1 LHLGDLTRSRLA
13 SLLRRTLAPLGLN
26 RARPATENG
35 KPVKK
40 SKLELFISAVVK
52 DGITKGT
59 PSKALVLYFIQRLA
73 ARELA

>member
-1 LHLGDLTRSRLA
+1 MKELYRKV
-13 SLLRRTLAPLGLN
+13 
-26 RARPATENG
+26 PATENG

-40 SKLELFISAVVK
+40 SQLELFMRAVVK

-73 ARELA
+73 AREVAQAEAATRC